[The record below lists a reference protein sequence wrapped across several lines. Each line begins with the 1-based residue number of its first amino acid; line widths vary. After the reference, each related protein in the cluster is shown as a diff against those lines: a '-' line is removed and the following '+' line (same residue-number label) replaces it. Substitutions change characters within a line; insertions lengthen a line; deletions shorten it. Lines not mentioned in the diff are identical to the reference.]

1 MRGISPSQS
10 VLRRL
15 DFRSRDVCLSY
26 FILRSEVLRVGVLRV
41 LAVVVLVI
49 GGHAAACEAPRKVFE
64 DGTVTEQARPR
75 LEWTA
80 VKGASGYRVR
90 LQSRVPNGRVVA
102 ASDTVV
108 STPAYLPPQ
117 PLTEQRAKVT
127 VRVKAICARKESAE
141 TVSWFLIDTSAMCRL
156 GEVSLEARALRWEPV
171 VGAKAYEV
179 RSYRLEDGRL
189 IASQETRTTEAKLEL
204 REGAVVG
211 VRPVCEG
218 GLGEAVYRV
227 VAR

>member
-1 MRGISPSQS
+1 MVTVLLLTITAPS
-10 VLRRL
+10 V
-15 DFRSRDVCLSY
+15 
-26 FILRSEVLRVGVLRV
+26 
-41 LAVVVLVI
+41 
-49 GGHAAACEAPRKVFE
+49 ACEAPQGVLE
-64 DGTVTEQARPR
+64 DGTTIQQARPR
-75 LEWTA
+75 LEWRA
-80 VKGASGYRVR
+80 VQGASGYRVR

-127 VRVKAICARKESAE
+127 VRVKAICAGEESVE
-141 TVSWFLIDTSAMCRL
+141 TVSWFVIDTSAVCRL

-204 REGAVVG
+204 REGAVVS